1 MPAYSK
7 LNRTTLLGLGT
18 LLIGAARTQFK
29 NAAVLDAATM
39 AESALTQ
46 LNGLMVTH
54 RGAATDLSD
63 SASAIKAATESQ
75 DAGIRGLHQA
85 LEGYAN
91 LGNASAAQLRDRL
104 FPEGLARLLQPKGRA
119 RVPEITLLLESVRAA
134 SDNPILPKLEPE
146 LSLLV
151 AELEAFLQEAQD
163 KNKYSQTSRGSAEL
177 LRAATESL
185 RTLLTSL
192 DLTIEAVTGGSK
204 SPSYRMWAATAQGM
218 TG

>member
-1 MPAYSK
+1 MTPPLTDFIS
-7 LNRTTLLGLGT
+7 
-18 LLIGAARTQFK
+18 
-29 NAAVLDAATM
+29 
-39 AESALTQ
+39 TQ
-46 LNGLMVTH
+46 LLTPLLLVFF
-54 RGAATDLSD
+54 RKCGADEGPAPADDL
-63 SASAIKAATESQ
+63 
-75 DAGIRGLHQA
+75 
-85 LEGYAN
+85 
-91 LGNASAAQLRDRL
+91 
-104 FPEGLARLLQPKGRA
+104 
-119 RVPEITLLLESVRAA
+119 RVNPRSSKITPLLESVRAA
-134 SDNPILPKLEPE
+134 SDNPILHKLEPE